1 MRLFVVAGLLVALIQ
16 AAPVPEVEDDVADAA
31 KSGVDKAAEGLKD
44 ARHALGNL
52 GAAAKEKL
60 NAGAEAVV
68 RKLTPVRT
76 YVYTATGQ
84 FITAFGNISDKTASM
99 LAPPFR
105 IEARLHTK
113 VDRARRQPEVHPNSW
128 PNGNQYNDYRSVD
141 QQREQ
146 QMMEQ
151 RRQQQMREHQQRQQ
165 QERAYQERMR
175 QHEEEARRRACN
187 PRQPPPPAPQT
198 RRKNCGPRRVQ
209 EFRQPQTQPA
219 PPPPPPTH
227 PPRRRN
233 CRPRTNPTHPPPI
246 HAPQVVCRP
255 AAPPPPP
262 PQPQR
267 RNGCQPRQ
275 PQPPPTYPP
284 YPQQQY
290 PRSNGCQPAPPPPQ
304 PQQQRTACRPAPP
317 PPQPQPYYTNGCQ
330 QRTTRGDSRN
340 NEFRASTGCVAP
352 MSSSSASANCE
363 GSVKVVSVN
372 AAGVVEHYMYKT
384 GKDAGEVLATFA
396 THMRDQFHAAAGRLE
411 QASSKVADSAQ
422 NAAAAVGNA
431 ASSAKDSAAHGLQK
445 TGEAIGAV
453 GQGVKDTA
461 AGAAE
466 WTGQMFGYK

>member
-1 MRLFVVAGLLVALIQ
+1 PSKISSKFDSQRLLL
-16 AAPVPEVEDDVADAA
+16 
-31 KSGVDKAAEGLKD
+31 
-44 ARHALGNL
+44 ARGCANGPR
-52 GAAAKEKL
+52 G
-60 NAGAEAVV
+60 
-68 RKLTPVRT
+68 
-76 YVYTATGQ
+76 
-84 FITAFGNISDKTASM
+84 
-99 LAPPFR
+99 APPFR

-113 VDRARRQPEVHPNSW
+113 VDRARRQQVHPNSW
-128 PNGNQYNDYRSVD
+128 PNGNQYNDYRS
-141 QQREQ
+141 
-146 QMMEQ
+146 
-151 RRQQQMREHQQRQQ
+151 
-165 QERAYQERMR
+165 
-175 QHEEEARRRACN
+175 
-187 PRQPPPPAPQT
+187 PPPPEPQT
-198 RRKNCGPRRVQ
+198 RRKNCGPRRAQ

-246 HAPQVVCRP
+246 HAPQVICRP

-304 PQQQRTACRPAPP
+304 PQRTACRPAPP
-317 PPQPQPYYTNGCQ
+317 PPQPQPPQPYYSNGCQ
-330 QRTTRGDSRN
+330 QRTARGDSTRN

-352 MSSSSASANCE
+352 MSSSSSASADCE

-422 NAAAAVGNA
+422 NAATAVGNTA
-431 ASSAKDSAAHGLQK
+431 TSAKDRAAHGLQK

-453 GQGVKDTA
+453 AEGVKETA

-466 WTGQMFGYK
+466 WAVGTERHHKKAL